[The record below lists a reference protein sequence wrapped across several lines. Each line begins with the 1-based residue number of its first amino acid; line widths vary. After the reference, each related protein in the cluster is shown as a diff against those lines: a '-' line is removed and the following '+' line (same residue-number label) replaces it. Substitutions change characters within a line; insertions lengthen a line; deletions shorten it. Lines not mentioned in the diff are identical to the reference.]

1 MRCPKCNFPVL
12 PKFDKCPKCGTPLK
26 ESAPAA
32 ADFDF
37 DAPVA
42 KPTPKTTPAADFDFD
57 APAAKPVATKVAQP
71 VDGVS
76 IISGKAVWSL
86 GPGQIAR
93 RVSEREMADCGAV
106 KGVVVQDGVTAAV
119 FSDGKLVQTLDGG
132 IYRFSNEIVRRE
144 GKPVTM
150 TPQNTEA
157 PAQAAPVPVEEKK
170 RGFLSR
176 LFGAKKEES
185 VGPAASRPAVTAKP
199 KPAPAEQRNTSVVVI
214 YLISNRVFEETFG
227 SAGSVDY
234 APFEVTAAGTPLK
247 VGASMQMRVTDF
259 ETFRR
264 QYLVDSNEVS
274 VETLRRLMTPWV
286 KQILEHAFASMQ
298 VADGQ
303 LTDSQQES
311 LKQTLGSMLQNRLF
325 GLSIIN
331 IFDLSTRDDDF
342 ETLRKQHRQ
351 LMLAE
356 RENEV
361 QMRETEFR
369 NRLADYE
376 AQQDAERLTK
386 ENDTNLSR
394 EKEYARFETA
404 LAELNRDKL
413 LTEDELKQFMAQHEM
428 EMRLAE
434 AARNADEK
442 TRAYE
447 TEKILNELADK
458 KLIDEDER
466 KALAE
471 RVENGQ
477 FERGQLNDILRHKAL
492 VSTTLEKLRLD
503 TDLAMQQA
511 NASHEHDLNGMRQE
525 NERTDLESVLY
536 GKRYAID
543 RQKAVDELELKSI
556 RLDADLETR
565 RKEDAYAEEK
575 YLRDKTHDH
584 DEWAEKFMR
593 EGKEMDRSREY
604 RRADADLDFDI
615 RSRNE
620 EHDFE
625 MGRKRDEHDFDMTSR
640 KAEFDFDLD
649 DRRQDKD
656 IDRTVRLDEHGQNIA
671 DRELDRSLNAEA
683 RRQELEHQHGD
694 HEFDLEAKKANL
706 DFDLDS
712 KKAQLDFDLDDRRQD
727 KDVERT
733 VRLDEHGQNIAD
745 REHARART
753 DKHDDF
759 EMESQ
764 RKAQD
769 FDIDSKKAQL
779 DFDLDDRRHDKD
791 VERTV
796 RLDEHGQ
803 NIADREHARNREAKR
818 DDFDME
824 SQRKAQ
830 DFDFESRRAQMDLDA
845 ADRAQ
850 QRRMAEKNL
859 DFEHQETHADKE
871 VERTTK
877 ISAVEQEA
885 ADRQHARDMEMRRQ
899 QQEELRLK
907 GNIAMENMKA
917 MMEAKRAAKKDELDA
932 ATDHLNIR
940 SQMTA
945 EQLAA
950 EQLRDLDASAQAG
963 FMDALREKSSS
974 AKEAELARREAEM
987 TRQMHEQMMGRA
999 DSMHEQNRNDLKE
1012 MMAQMMQMQQ
1022 MSQQQAMDLAR
1033 HSMDT
1038 SATIASAQAASNATA
1053 AERRAA
1059 DLERDN
1065 QRYREDARHAQERVD
1080 SNQAQSLN
1088 YTTRVTETE
1097 MKTDRPAPTAAEV
1110 QSAREEV
1117 ATVPLNTAWLRSHGF
1132 AGSFNELAG
1141 QLSSLGASI
1150 SKDFDA
1156 DGNPIIVVDG
1166 LAEGQVF
1173 DTLQAFGVEF

>member
-26 ESAPAA
+26 EEAAASRPA
-32 ADFDF
+32 ADFNF
-37 DAPVA
+37 DAPA
-42 KPTPKTTPAADFDFD
+42 PKPAAKDFDFD
-57 APAAKPVATKVAQP
+57 APAPVRGVSKVPQP

-93 RVSEREMADCGAV
+93 RVTEREMADCGAV
-106 KGVVVQDGVTAAV
+106 RGVVVQDGVTAAV

-132 IYRFSNEIVRRE
+132 IYRFSNETIVRE
-144 GKPVTM
+144 GKRQTI
-150 TPQNTEA
+150 TPQGTVL
-157 PAQAAPVPVEEKK
+157 PALPTPPEPKTEEKK

-176 LFGAKKEES
+176 LFGASKET
-185 VGPAASRPAVTAKP
+185 PAAPQAAPAPKPVVKPAVTV
-199 KPAPAEQRNTSVVVI
+199 QRNTSVVAI
-214 YLISNRVFEETFG
+214 YLISNRVFEESFG
-227 SAGSVDY
+227 SVGSVDY
-234 APFEVTAAGTPLK
+234 VPFEVTASGTPLK

-259 ETFRR
+259 EIFRR
-264 QYLVDSNEVS
+264 QYLIDSNEVS
-274 VETLRRLMTPWV
+274 VETMRRMMTPWV
-286 KQILEHAFASMQ
+286 KQILEHAFSTMQ
-298 VADGQ
+298 VTDGR
-303 LTDSQQES
+303 LTSQQQEH
-311 LKQTLGSMLQNRLF
+311 LKQTLGAMLQNRLF
-325 GLSIIN
+325 GVSIIN
-331 IFDLSTRDDDF
+331 IFDLVTRDEDF
-342 ETLRKQHRQ
+342 ERLSEQQRELAK
-351 LMLAE
+351 AE
-356 RENEV
+356 RENEFYV
-361 QMRETEFR
+361 RETEFR
-369 NRLADYE
+369 NRLTDFE
-376 AQQDAERLTK
+376 MQQEAERLVK
-386 ENDTNLSR
+386 ENDASLTR
-394 EKEYARFETA
+394 EKEHARFEAA

-413 LTEDELKQFMAQHEM
+413 LTEDELKQFVTQHEM

-434 AARNADEK
+434 ASRNADEQ
-442 TRAYE
+442 TRRYE
-447 TEKILNELADK
+447 SEKILNELADK
-458 KLIDEDER
+458 KLVDDDER
-466 KALAE
+466 KVLQE
-471 RVENGQ
+471 RVANGQ
-477 FERGQLNDILRHKAL
+477 FERGQLNDLLRHKSL
-492 VSTTLEKLRLD
+492 VSNTLEKLRLD
-503 TDLAMQQA
+503 TDLALQQA
-511 NASHEHDLNGMRQE
+511 QASHQLDINALRQE
-525 NERTDLESVLY
+525 TERTNLESILY

-543 RQKAVDELELKSI
+543 RQRAVDELELNSI
-556 RLDADLETR
+556 KLDADLETR

-575 YLRDKTHDH
+575 YQLDQKHSH
-584 DEWAEKFMR
+584 DEWSEKFMR
-593 EGKEMDRSREY
+593 ESKEMDRSREN

-649 DRRQDKD
+649 DRRQDRD
-656 IDRTVRLDEHGQNIA
+656 IDRTVRLDVHSQNIA
-671 DRELDRSLNAEA
+671 DRELDRELNAQA
-683 RRQELEHQHGD
+683 RRQDLEHQHSD
-694 HEFDLEAKKANL
+694 HEFDIS
-706 DFDLDS
+706 S
-712 KKAQLDFDLDDRRQD
+712 KKAQLDFDLDDRHQD

-733 VRLDEHGQNIAD
+733 VRLDEHNQNIAD
-745 REHARART
+745 REHARARET
-753 DKHDDF
+753 
-759 EMESQ
+759 
-764 RKAQD
+764 
-769 FDIDSKKAQL
+769 
-779 DFDLDDRRHDKD
+779 
-791 VERTV
+791 
-796 RLDEHGQ
+796 
-803 NIADREHARNREAKR
+803 KR

-830 DFDFESRRAQMDLDA
+830 DFDFDTRRAQMDLDA
-845 ADRAQ
+845 ADRAH

-859 DFEHQETHADKE
+859 DFDHQETHADKE

-877 ISAVEQEA
+877 LSAVQQEA

-907 GNIAMENMKA
+907 GSIAMENMKA

-932 ATDHLNIR
+932 ETDKLNIK
-940 SQMTA
+940 STMSA
-945 EQLAA
+945 EQIAA

-963 FMDALREKSSS
+963 FMDALKEKSSS

-999 DSMHEQNRNDLKE
+999 DSMHEQNRNDMKE
-1012 MMAQMMQMQQ
+1012 MMAQMMKMQQ

-1038 SATIASAQAASNATA
+1038 SATIASTQAASNASA

-1088 YTTRVTETE
+1088 YTTRVTETD
-1097 MKTDRPAPTAAEV
+1097 MKTSLPAQTAQTAAEA
-1110 QSAREEV
+1110 QAAREEV
-1117 ATVPLNTAWLRSHGF
+1117 STVPLNTAWLRSHGF

-1166 LAEGQVF
+1166 IPEGQVF